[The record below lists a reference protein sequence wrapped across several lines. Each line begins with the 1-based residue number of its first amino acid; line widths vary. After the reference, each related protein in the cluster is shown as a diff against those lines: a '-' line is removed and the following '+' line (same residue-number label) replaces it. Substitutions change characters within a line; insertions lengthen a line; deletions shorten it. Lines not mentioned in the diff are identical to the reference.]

1 LKQKRYSSS
10 ADNNNNNNNKLSQP
24 SNKLKYAKV
33 IKREKSFT
41 SKKGSNESTLVNERN
56 SSNEELAASIG
67 FRNGVFPRLQG
78 YQPQWISQQQQQQPQ
93 SSNNNFK
100 RNQALFE
107 QQQNYAQSTS
117 DLHQHRGSSFRVNP
131 SNENLNMYN
140 SNSNLLNSPS
150 KLKYSES
157 ARNNYSHKE
166 MGRSVQDLNS
176 RSPRNNI
183 MEDYAIPTMVM
194 MMQPQNEF
202 MDENSE
208 FILKPASA
216 SSSNYPNYKNQV
228 LIQDPNYISNLNRGE
243 RMMGVFI
250 PVKPTTMNA
259 NNTNNNNNNNNN
271 NNKKSLN
278 NYNPLKEY
286 GQHYQNH
293 PPQHQHQANYMSDPD
308 MMRKNNNYVH
318 HDVYY

>member
-1 LKQKRYSSS
+1 
-10 ADNNNNNNNKLSQP
+10 
-24 SNKLKYAKV
+24 LKYAKI
-33 IKREKSFT
+33 IKREKSFN
-41 SKKGSNESTLVNERN
+41 SKKSSNESTPINER

-67 FRNGVFPRLQG
+67 FRNGVYPRLQG
-78 YQPQWISQQQQQQPQ
+78 YQPQWISQQQQHQQQPQ

-107 QQQNYAQSTS
+107 QQQQQQQQNYAQSTS

-140 SNSNLLNSPS
+140 SNSNLNSPS

-157 ARNNYSHKE
+157 ARNNYSHRE
-166 MGRSVQDLNS
+166 MGRSVQDLT
-176 RSPRNNI
+176 RSPRNN
-183 MEDYAIPTMVM
+183 MSYNNNMGGGYAAEEYAIPTMVM

-216 SSSNYPNYKNQV
+216 SSSASASSNYPNYKNQV

-250 PVKPTTMNA
+250 PVKPTTMN
-259 NNTNNNNNNNNN
+259 TNN

-286 GQHYQNH
+286 GQHYQNQ
-293 PPQHQHQANYMSDPD
+293 PHQQQQQQQQANYMSDPD
-308 MMRKNNNYVH
+308 VMRKNNNYVH